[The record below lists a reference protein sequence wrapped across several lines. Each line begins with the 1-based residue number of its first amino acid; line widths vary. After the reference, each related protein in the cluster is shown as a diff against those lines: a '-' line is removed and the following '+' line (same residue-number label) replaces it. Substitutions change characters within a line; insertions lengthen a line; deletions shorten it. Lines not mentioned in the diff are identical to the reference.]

1 LSKAI
6 NIVWS
11 RRSQFDIERL
21 YRFLLPETPRSARRA
36 INEIHRSVL
45 RLAAFPQ
52 SGRPIAELEGNRREL
67 LIPFGD
73 SGYALIY
80 LFDGTTVEILSIK
93 HQREA
98 GY

>member
-1 LSKAI
+1 MDEI
-6 NIVWS
+6 
-11 RRSQFDIERL
+11 RRS
-21 YRFLLPETPRSARRA
+21 
-36 INEIHRSVL
+36 VVK
-45 RLAAFPQ
+45 LAAFPQ
-52 SGRPIAELEGNRREL
+52 SGRPIAELGSDRREL

-80 LFDGTTVEILSIK
+80 LFNGSTVEILSIK